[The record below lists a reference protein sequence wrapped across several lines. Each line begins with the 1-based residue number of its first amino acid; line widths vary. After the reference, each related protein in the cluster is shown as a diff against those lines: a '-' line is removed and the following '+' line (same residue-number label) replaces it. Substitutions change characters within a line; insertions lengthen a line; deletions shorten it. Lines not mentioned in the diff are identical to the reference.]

1 MCDLLLS
8 NEELLRKYVRILR
21 NETGVG
27 LFTCYKVVKD
37 SNINLNKARTK
48 LREMI
53 LKGGVLYE
61 VNT

>member
-1 MCDLLLS
+1 MCGLLMS
-8 NEELLRKYVRILR
+8 NEELLRKNARILR

-27 LFTCYKVVKD
+27 LFTCYKVAKN
-37 SNINLNKARTK
+37 SNNNLSKARIK
-48 LREMI
+48 LKEMI

>member
-8 NEELLRKYVRILR
+8 NEELLRKNARTLR
-21 NETGVG
+21 DETGVG

-37 SNINLNKARTK
+37 SHNNLGKARTK
-48 LREMI
+48 LKEMI